1 MDSPVK
7 IPYESFIKIDR
18 KSETSI
24 YLQIA
29 NQLINAIQRGFLP
42 FGTKLPGTRA
52 FSEMLDVHRNTAV
65 AVYDELSA
73 QGWVESFPNKGT
85 FVIGKEQEKPVKV
98 NDFAENSL
106 QNYPKPPVSLLK
118 HLISW
123 IILLNIQIVNMSL
136 MMVCPISD

>member
-42 FGTKLPGTRA
+42 FGTKLPGTEPSVR
-52 FSEMLDVHRNTAV
+52 
-65 AVYDELSA
+65 
-73 QGWVESFPNKGT
+73 
-85 FVIGKEQEKPVKV
+85 
-98 NDFAENSL
+98 
-106 QNYPKPPVSLLK
+106 
-118 HLISW
+118 SW
-123 IILLNIQIVNMSL
+123 MYTEIQQ
-136 MMVCPISD
+136 